1 MRSRSFWGV
10 IRVPCTQ
17 VVRVPHDW
25 RPAGWHMHTC
35 ACSPSL
41 REDVVRRLP
50 SASQEEGLH
59 QSPPMLAPS
68 SQTAQPPELWEICLL
83 FKPCRRWH
91 FVITAWADWTGCL
104 LHLTTCGRGDSLT
117 VSLLES
123 GWQRAWKAG
132 AKGAGGR
139 GWRDGTLITV
149 AKEPWDLQ
157 ELNARP
163 WSLTWGGSLK
173 VHVIWSYAYSASL
186 TGRLGPVGWMVAS
199 VMWVELIQILSGRD
213 PAVSCVMVQPC
224 LSPLWW
230 HWALYLH
237 DVATR

>member
-1 MRSRSFWGV
+1 MGSENERGKHWIPSGVLLWHGCFPSLPQIPVLKPLTLLLQCESMRSRSFWGV

-91 FVITAWADWTGCL
+91 FVITA
-104 LHLTTCGRGDSLT
+104 
-117 VSLLES
+117 
-123 GWQRAWKAG
+123 
-132 AKGAGGR
+132 
-139 GWRDGTLITV
+139 
-149 AKEPWDLQ
+149 
-157 ELNARP
+157 
-163 WSLTWGGSLK
+163 
-173 VHVIWSYAYSASL
+173 
-186 TGRLGPVGWMVAS
+186 
-199 VMWVELIQILSGRD
+199 
-213 PAVSCVMVQPC
+213 
-224 LSPLWW
+224 
-230 HWALYLH
+230 
-237 DVATR
+237 